1 MEKVRCKKC
10 GSYGYTASP
19 EEVRCEKCG
28 EEHTMIRVKME
39 KIKTRDVPV
48 TDYLR
53 RFLFYR
59 ERKASFRKV
68 PRLLVGGKKHIK
80 GW

>member
-19 EEVRCEKCG
+19 EDVRCEKCG
-28 EEHTMIRVKME
+28 GDHTMIRVKME
-39 KIKTRDVPV
+39 NIETKDVPI

-59 ERKASFRKV
+59 ERKVSFRKG
-68 PRLLVGGKKHIK
+68 PRLLVGVKNI
-80 GW
+80 

>member
-19 EEVRCEKCG
+19 EDVRCEKCG
-28 EEHTMIRVKME
+28 GEHTMIRVKME
-39 KIKTRDVPV
+39 NIKTKDVPV

-59 ERKASFRKV
+59 GGNALFKKG
-68 PRLLVGGKKHIK
+68 PKLLMRVKNT
-80 GW
+80 